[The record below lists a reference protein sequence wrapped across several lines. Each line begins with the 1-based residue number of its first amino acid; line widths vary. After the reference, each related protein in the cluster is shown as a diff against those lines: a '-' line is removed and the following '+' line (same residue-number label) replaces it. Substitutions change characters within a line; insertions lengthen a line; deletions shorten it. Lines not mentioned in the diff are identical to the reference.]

1 MVVVNRTALQP
12 VRVGVEIASAL
23 FALYGEKYQPNN
35 MWRLVGAESIVER
48 IKQGEDPAA
57 IVARFTA
64 DEARWRRLRARYLL
78 YR

>member
-1 MVVVNRTALQP
+1 M
-12 VRVGVEIASAL
+12 
-23 FALYGEKYQPNN
+23 
-35 MWRLVGAESIVER
+35 VER